1 MESRAAGLRFS
12 RHLSEA
18 GSEQFTANRPAT
30 ISLAAV
36 GLCITVPF
44 LIPYHGY
51 PLLTFYGEWTAIFL
65 GLLAFGPLLTVPA
78 DKLPRLPWI
87 SIGLIGFCVLLYLQI
102 GLGTVAYPQR
112 SVTGVMY
119 ALWAAL
125 VAWLGVWLRDSF
137 GLSRAMLVLAAFLA
151 AGSWLLAITGFMQY
165 FSIQTAWVRFIEP
178 APQVGMY
185 GVLAQRNLFANYVA
199 CGLLATGWLFSR
211 RHVGLVTATL
221 VGVTLAAALAF
232 SGARSAWIYVGVI
245 GGFFLWNRRTGSDGG
260 DFRGVI
266 FAAIALLVFAAVR
279 LGPASEAVP
288 RADDLAPWEW
298 LPYRTDDFTQV
309 PIAPR
314 LLLAWHAL
322 IQFSSHPVMGVGF
335 GEFAWNLFQ
344 NTLQLDGHLTP
355 GIDRHSHNIVLQ
367 LLAETGI
374 LGLALVGGAL
384 VSWMAGLRA
393 KMADAAVVFALSIFV
408 IQIMHSLVEF
418 PLWYAQFLGL
428 TALLIGMTSREV
440 MVFGR
445 SALGRTICWSVFAGG
460 LAISALYFKGYRDYE
475 NWYLGTVAAEK
486 SARLDPAEQVDN
498 LLGLE
503 YSWMF
508 LPYFDLVITEGMAIN
523 PDNLDLKLAVNGRA
537 MRLFPI
543 PSAVARQAMLLSMAG
558 REDEAW
564 STWRRLRIIFPAFEV
579 SMRKKVLDYA
589 RLEPGLAPLAGRIR
603 ADVGRL

>member
-1 MESRAAGLRFS
+1 MIGQRFS
-12 RHLSEA
+12 WYPSEA
-18 GSEQFTANRPAT
+18 GINPLTANRPAI
-30 ISLAAV
+30 ISLTAV
-36 GLCITVPF
+36 GLCITLPF

-51 PLLTFYGEWTAIFL
+51 PLLTFYGEWTAILL

-78 DKLPRLPWI
+78 EKLPRLPWI
-87 SIGLIGFCVLLYLQI
+87 SVALIGFCVLLYMQI
-102 GLGTVAYPQR
+102 GLETVAYPQR
-112 SVTGVMY
+112 NVTGVMY

-137 GLSRAMLVLAAFLA
+137 GLARAMVVLAAFLA

-199 CGLLATGWLFSR
+199 CGLLATGWIFSR
-211 RHVGLVTATL
+211 RHIGLVTVTL
-221 VGVTLAAALAF
+221 VGMTLATALAF
-232 SGARSAWIYVGVI
+232 SGSRSAWIYVGVI

-260 DFRGVI
+260 DLRGLI
-266 FAAIALLVFAAVR
+266 FAAMALLVFAAVR
-279 LGPASEAVP
+279 FGPASEAVP
-288 RADDLAPWEW
+288 RAEDVAPWEW

-309 PIAPR
+309 PLAPR

-322 IQFSSHPVMGVGF
+322 IQFGSHPVMGVGF

-384 VSWMAGLRA
+384 VSWVTGLRS
-393 KMADAAVVFALSIFV
+393 KMRDAAVVFAFGIFA
-408 IQIMHSLVEF
+408 IQFMHSLVEF

-428 TALLIGMTSREV
+428 AALVIGMTSKE
-440 MVFGR
+440 MIVFGR
-445 SALGRTICWSVFAGG
+445 SALGRIICWSVFAGG

-486 SARLDPAEQVDN
+486 SARLDPVEQVDI

-508 LPYFDLVITEGMAIN
+508 LPYFDLVITEGMALH
-523 PDNLDLKLAVNGRA
+523 PENLDIKLAANGKA

-558 REDEAW
+558 RDEEAW
-564 STWRRLRIIFPAFEV
+564 SNWRRLRIIFPAYEE
-579 SMRKKVLDYA
+579 SMRQKVIEHAL
-589 RLEPGLAPLAGRIR
+589 LEPGLLPLAERIR
-603 ADVGRL
+603 ANVGRL